1 MKKSTYIVIA
11 LVLAGAA
18 LAVWKYN
25 PGNILKR

>member
-1 MKKSTYIVIA
+1 VKTSTCVVIA